1 MGISIITAVVT
12 AVLAVAGT
20 YLTTRRDLQLKF
32 DESLRDLRIGAY
44 KELWEHLGT
53 LAKYGRPETLSKSQA
68 QTLRDSLRTWY
79 FHTGGLVLSSSTRQ
93 DYFTMLDGLELVI
106 GRHENIISDQDDE
119 FLRVLGSRLR
129 TAMTRDVGTRRTF
142 IFRGD
147 PEREEPRLHKRTY
160 LEDGGSRTLEISPKR
175 RLNLAHLIS
184 FPPRV
189 ITSGKPDLTMS
200 NAKLLRWDWD
210 PARRA
215 LTVQVVNSPD
225 GGDAEERLFMLE
237 DKDRYIVDGPK
248 GWSRDEAVRRA
259 QSVIWREHDR
269 TPAKGE

>member
-1 MGISIITAVVT
+1 MITAAVT

-32 DESLRDLRIGAY
+32 DESLRDLRIGAS
-44 KELWEHLGT
+44 KELWEHLGK

-106 GRHENIISDQDDE
+106 GRHENIVSDQDDE
-119 FLRVLGSRLR
+119 FLRELGSRLW

-160 LEDGGSRTLEISPKR
+160 LEDGGSRTLGISPKR
-175 RLNLAHLIS
+175 RLNLAHLRR
-184 FPPRV
+184 FPLRV
-189 ITSGKPDLTMS
+189 ITSGKPDLTMT
-200 NAKLLRWDWD
+200 NTKLCDGIGS
-210 PARRA
+210 ARRA
-215 LTVQVVNSPD
+215 LTVHVAGPD
-225 GGDAEERLFMLE
+225 DGDAEERLFLLE
-237 DKDRYIVDGPK
+237 DKDRCIVDGPK
-248 GWSRDEAVRRA
+248 GWSRDEAVRHA
-259 QSVIWREHDR
+259 QSVIWREYDR